1 MPAVP
6 PTMDPTP
13 LLVVANELR
22 QCRNEC
28 GSVAADLSRL
38 ANRIRWQGPDRD
50 DFYRQ
55 AMTALRFVNTVG
67 GTAEGGRREVQRAAN
82 TIAST
87 RV

>member
-28 GSVAADLSRL
+28 GSVASDLSRL

-50 DFYRQ
+50 GFLNE
-55 AMTALRFVNTVG
+55 AMGTVHFIG
-67 GTAEGGRREVQRAAN
+67 RVGNTAEGGRREVQRAAN
-82 TIAST
+82 TVAST